1 MSKGRMGRK
10 RLLCTRLRARC
21 QTQKLQE
28 SKGCFTRRFASQ
40 HPPHARHPWN
50 PSFQAVP
57 SPSCLPPPSLIAHW
71 RYLHGF
77 TGNSSDSLIFPAP
90 PAPQQLHELRVKYL
104 EEKTANEEQD
114 RLVKE
119 AKMLE
124 EKARKEAKMQAEAE
138 RKR

>member
-1 MSKGRMGRK
+1 
-10 RLLCTRLRARC
+10 
-21 QTQKLQE
+21 
-28 SKGCFTRRFASQ
+28 
-40 HPPHARHPWN
+40 
-50 PSFQAVP
+50 
-57 SPSCLPPPSLIAHW
+57 
-71 RYLHGF
+71 
-77 TGNSSDSLIFPAP
+77 
-90 PAPQQLHELRVKYL
+90 LHELRVKYL